1 MKEKITKVME
11 NKEGEKSRETRG
23 GRRANNIELYT
34 YSDENAGRI
43 CHWLKKKE
51 STLEER

>member
-43 CHWLKKKE
+43 CHLLKKE